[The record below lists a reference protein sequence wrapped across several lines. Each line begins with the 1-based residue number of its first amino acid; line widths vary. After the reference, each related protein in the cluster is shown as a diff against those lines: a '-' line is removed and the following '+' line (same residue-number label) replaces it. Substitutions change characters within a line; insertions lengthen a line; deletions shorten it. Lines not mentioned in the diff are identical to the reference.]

1 MESFENIELDGIV
14 VDNFSE
20 NLEESLDNNSVVGSL
35 KLPLNE

>member
-1 MESFENIELDGIV
+1 MESIENIELDGIV

-20 NLEESLDNNSVVGSL
+20 NLEESLDKNSVAESL